1 MIKGEET
8 YLIPPNL
15 REEKLLKA
23 GERITEILIF
33 WGAQY
38 VSPIRESLVF
48 KWDYNGQDQI
58 LINFIGSSGMLP
70 SKGSRMK
77 VTYYFG
83 TDGMYHGVQMVAT
96 DPGAY
101 E

>member
-1 MIKGEET
+1 MQDSEIRKT
-8 YLIPPNL
+8 
-15 REEKLLKA
+15 EK
-23 GERITEILIF
+23 LIF

-38 VSPIRESLVF
+38 ATAARESLVF
-48 KWDYNGQDQI
+48 KKSYESQDQL

-70 SKGSRMK
+70 NKGSIME

-83 TDGMYHGVQMVAT
+83 NDGMYHGVKMLAT

-101 E
+101 D

>member
-1 MIKGEET
+1 MLNNEIRKT
-8 YLIPPNL
+8 
-15 REEKLLKA
+15 EKL
-23 GERITEILIF
+23 IY
-33 WGAQY
+33 WGAQFA
-38 VSPIRESLVF
+38 SAAMESLVF
-48 KWDYNGQDQI
+48 KKSYDSQDQI

-70 SKGSRMK
+70 NKGSIMD

-83 TDGMYHGVQMVAT
+83 NDGMYHGVKMTST